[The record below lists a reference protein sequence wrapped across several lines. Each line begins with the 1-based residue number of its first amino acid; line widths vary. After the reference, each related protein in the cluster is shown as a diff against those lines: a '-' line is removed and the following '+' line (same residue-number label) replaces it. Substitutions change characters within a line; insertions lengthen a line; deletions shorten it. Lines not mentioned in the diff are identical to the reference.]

1 MSNIKDLKTTKI
13 SDDVVNYLNS
23 LNAGAIKTTTSIT
36 GLAKNLGTTNKSAIT
51 FTKGIKDG
59 SITLVEGQTYLQGY
73 QSYLKSTSSALS
85 LADIKTKALSVSMK
99 ALSTVGW
106 MAIFTVASM
115 AIGKGIEALSNFNK
129 RVENTKNSANE
140 LMSAFSSAISK
151 ANSNADSI
159 ESMSAKYETL
169 AKGVN
174 NLGENVSLTTDE
186 YKEYNDIVNQIA
198 DMFPNLING
207 YTNEGNAIIS
217 LKGNVEQ
224 LRDAYKDAQ
233 KEAYNMLV
241 ASGKGSDGND
251 IIKNYQNVVSGFNGI
266 YAQDEMGAKQIVD
279 MLTDLNSSFGDTDKF
294 KSVLKEFQKLA
305 SENNEAYHSK
315 EFQGILDDIGINDL
329 FGSISSINSLD
340 DDHLSEAS
348 NKIAEHFSK
357 IKSTIQTYQAEIDTV
372 LNNTK
377 TLANAYL
384 MTNEDYEKLD
394 DQSKNAASII
404 VNSINEGIASGFSSK
419 EDVGAYVQEIL
430 DTINSNPEVKESMVG
445 LFTLNYSDMPIEQ
458 SSEIINQYINYIA
471 KILGEDPLELKI
483 RLGFNDFNDLETQYR
498 NAIESA
504 KKKFGQDETDFFSKN
519 SINSQEEID
528 NWLKIA
534 QGANS
539 ATEAERL
546 YLEQSKKSV
555 PVSSKEE
562 VIANVNSLSEGFE
575 SLDKIMSSM
584 KDKNPFDFSLLDD
597 KKFKD
602 SFNGLGEAYTNFIET
617 VSDSPKDVKGAQ
629 SAFNDLTT
637 AWIDSK
643 LALNGYTEEN
653 TNLIASMLKNM
664 GVTNAEELVAS
675 RLANTQEHLAAQ
687 KAYTADM
694 SDALANATANEIP
707 GLIDEATQSDIAK
720 VALAGLAL
728 EKANANGTALDTSG
742 DIENVISLVDVI
754 GTASTALR
762 NYNKLKSGQIFD
774 VETQKVNRDKL
785 FSTGFNAGQLGQSA
799 EEAKQLE
806 DYNKRKE
813 DLKNASEKEMQ
824 DAAKAAR
831 AYMGKGT
838 QTNVIYGGANK
849 SNKAGSDKKK
859 KDETKN
865 DVDWIARGTK
875 VLQDEYAKLEELANK
890 DTVAYLGL
898 TQEQF
903 DKAKSIFDN
912 GLGNTTEGLSELQSF
927 ADKAGLSLGEFYTMI
942 QSGAP
947 SASKENALQG
957 MLKMQTET
965 LLPQYQQEVD
975 AYTKAYADALK
986 AVPEYKDKIEN
997 GGVKIE
1003 SLPSDLG
1010 KKVQAAIDANEK
1022 LKSSEKQLEEG
1033 REKQIQTIKELHEN
1047 RISAIDIENEKLEQ
1061 SNKIIKSQ
1069 MDLMEARGE
1078 IIDADFY
1085 KQQKSNNKG
1094 LISGNQQNI
1103 AEWESEMADL
1113 RASNVSVKSKD
1124 YKELQAKVKAAKNEI
1139 QGLELEQEECNQA
1152 LEQMPIDNLNTIV
1165 SMYKDISSAI
1175 ENWGN
1180 VASATGEKLNADYYQ
1195 TLISNGATT
1204 IDQYQELASEI
1215 ENVMD
1220 NQKEGSTRWNEL
1232 YGQLQSV
1239 NSEMSSMVQNLQKWN
1254 EELLKM
1260 PLENINNYTSE
1271 LQKVADGLSGVKGEY
1286 DTAISAVT
1294 GAIKEQIDTINEQK
1308 NAVNEEYDA
1317 QKKALQDK
1325 LDLLNKQNKELQL
1338 QQKYEQALYNLQ
1350 KANQQATEKVIR
1362 DGQVVYEQNAD
1373 KLRDAQEAVQDAKF
1387 DMETDK
1393 IQTQIDELQETL
1405 DGLNEK
1411 YQNQID
1417 SLQKISDK
1425 WSEISEKIT
1434 QAQNEAKAND
1444 LLGVGWKDKVL
1455 SGKDVELFNN
1465 FSGMYANTAEQLRQ
1479 YQEQINTTNNI
1490 YSLLEDYITSY
1501 KEGTLSYDQALTGI
1515 NNLLAQMNQTMS
1527 AEGNIQNIY
1536 DYLGA
1541 MNGTAANAENVLSGI
1556 KQGLANT
1563 ATELIDSFKQYNQN
1577 AGLISEYTS
1586 SWQQLTDNVSSMLRV
1601 LEEVRDNL
1609 ESASDGDD
1617 DEDEDDDSDGPSRT
1631 GSSGYVNSGPGAKS
1645 KSDDPIWDLID
1656 DKKKAT
1662 SRKDGIT
1669 RGLVGS
1675 SSGSDREA
1683 KMKLLGLQKMDQDEI
1698 SAILHKNEAVF
1709 NPEQQDM
1716 LLKNLAT
1723 AWNFTPSK
1731 IDYTNLSS
1739 GHSNLTTQEFK
1750 FGNIN
1755 IQECNDTERLADGI
1769 LNGGLKSAIIQQLGK
1784 R

>member
-1 MSNIKDLKTTKI
+1 MSD
-13 SDDVVNYLNS
+13 
-23 LNAGAIKTTTSIT
+23 
-36 GLAKNLGTTNKSAIT
+36 KSVQG
-51 FTKGIKDG
+51 FTKSLAESGTVYK
-59 SITLVEGQTYLQGY
+59 SSEEAMVGY

-85 LADIKTKALSVSMK
+85 LADIKTKALTISMK

-106 MAIFTVASM
+106 MAIFTIASA
-115 AIGKGIEALSNFNK
+115 AISKGIEALIDFSK
-129 RVENTKNSANE
+129 RVENTKDSAND
-140 LMSAFSSAISK
+140 LISTFNSAISE
-151 ANSNADSI
+151 ANSNADTV
-159 ESMSAKYETL
+159 ESLSTKYETL
-169 AKGVN
+169 SKGVN

-198 DMFPNLING
+198 DMFPNLISG
-207 YTNEGNAIIS
+207 YTSEGNAILS

-233 KEAYNMLV
+233 KEAYNLLV
-241 ASGKGSDGND
+241 ASGKDSGGND
-251 IIKNYQNVVSGFNGI
+251 IIKNYQNVVSGFNGVF
-266 YAQDEMGAKQIVD
+266 AQDEMGAKQIVG

-315 EFQGILDDIGINDL
+315 EFQGILDDIGINNL
-329 FGSISSINSLD
+329 FNSITSIDSLD
-340 DDHLSEAS
+340 DEHLSKAS
-348 NKIAEHFSK
+348 DKIAEHFSK
-357 IKSTIQTYQAEIDTV
+357 IKSTIQTYQAEIDSV

-384 MTNEDYEKLD
+384 MTNDDYGKLD
-394 DQSKNAASII
+394 EQSKNAASII
-404 VNSINEGIASGFSSK
+404 VNSINENIASGFTSK
-419 EDVGAYVQEIL
+419 EDVGAYVQDIL
-430 DTINSNPEVKESMVG
+430 DTINSNPEVKEAMVG
-445 LFTLNYSDMPIEQ
+445 LFTLDYSDMPIEQ

-498 NAIESA
+498 NAIASA
-504 KKKFGQDETDFFSKN
+504 KQKFGQDETDFFGKN
-519 SINSQEEID
+519 SINTQEEID

-546 YLEQSKKSV
+546 YIEQSKKAI
-555 PVSSKEE
+555 PALSKEE
-562 VIANVNSLSEGFE
+562 VISSVNSLSEGFE

-584 KDKNPFDFSLLDD
+584 KGKNPFDFALLDD
-597 KKFKD
+597 KNFKD
-602 SFNGLGEAYTNFIET
+602 SFSDLGESYINFIET
-617 VSDSPKDVKGAQ
+617 ISDSPKDVKGAQ
-629 SAFNDLTT
+629 SAFDDLTT

-653 TNLIASMLKNM
+653 ANLIASMLKNM
-664 GVTNAEELVAS
+664 GVANAEEVVAS
-675 RLANTQEHLAAQ
+675 RLAFTQEQLAAQ
-687 KAYTADM
+687 KAYTAEM
-694 SDALANATANEIP
+694 SDALANATASEIP

-728 EKANANGTALDTSG
+728 EKANANGTILDTSG
-742 DIENVISLVDVI
+742 DIENAIALINTIGSATSALVAYNKAKAGDI
-754 GTASTALR
+754 FDASTQKANLENLLSQRTGLGMSMVLDDQLNAYQEKMDNLKSAVDKEVQDAINTAR
-762 NYNKLKSGQIFD
+762 NYQ
-774 VETQKVNRDKL
+774 
-785 FSTGFNAGQLGQSA
+785 
-799 EEAKQLE
+799 
-806 DYNKRKE
+806 
-813 DLKNASEKEMQ
+813 
-824 DAAKAAR
+824 
-831 AYMGKGT
+831 GKGASA
-838 QTNVIYGGANK
+838 NYAGANK

-859 KDETKN
+859 KEETQN
-865 DVDWIARGTK
+865 EIDWVARGTK

-898 TQEQF
+898 TQEEF
-903 DKAKSIFDN
+903 DQAKSIFDN
-912 GLGNTTEGLSELQSF
+912 GLGNTADGLFQLQGY
-927 ADKAGLSLGEFYTMI
+927 ADKAGLSLGELYTMI

-947 SASKENALQG
+947 NASKENALQR

-965 LLPQYQQEVD
+965 LLPQYQKEVE
-975 AYTKAYADALK
+975 AYSKAYEDALK
-986 AVPEYKDKIEN
+986 AIPSEYKDKIEN
-997 GGVKIE
+997 GGVEIE
-1003 SLPSDLG
+1003 TLPSDLA
-1010 KKVQAAIDANEK
+1010 KKVQTAIDANDK
-1022 LKSSEKQLEEG
+1022 LKASEKQLSDGEIEH
-1033 REKQIQTIKELHEN
+1033 IQTIKELHDN
-1047 RISAIDIENEKLEQ
+1047 RINAIDIENEKLEQ

-1069 MDLMEARGE
+1069 IALMEARGE
-1078 IIDADFY
+1078 IVSSGFY
-1085 KQQKSNNKG
+1085 KSQINNNKS
-1094 LISGNQQNI
+1094 LISGYQENI

-1113 RASNVSVKSKD
+1113 RAAKIDVKSKD
-1124 YKELQAKVKAAKNEI
+1124 YKELQAKVKSAKNEI
-1139 QGLELEQEECNQA
+1139 QATKLEQEELNQA
-1152 LEQMPIDNLNTIV
+1152 IEQIPIDNLNTII
-1165 SMYKDISSAI
+1165 SMYKDVSSAI

-1180 VASATGEKLNADYYQ
+1180 VYSATGQKLNSEYYQ

-1215 ENVMD
+1215 RNVMD
-1220 NQKEGSTRWNEL
+1220 DQKEGSTRWNEL
-1232 YGQLQSV
+1232 YSQLQSV

-1271 LQKVADGLSGVKGEY
+1271 LQKVADGLSGVKSDY

-1294 GAIKEQIDTINEQK
+1294 GAIKEQIDTINKQK
-1308 NAVNEEYDA
+1308 DAVNEEYDA

-1325 LDLLNKQNKELQL
+1325 LNLLNKQNKELQL

-1373 KLRDAQEAVQDAKF
+1373 KLRDAQEAVQSAKF

-1411 YQNQID
+1411 YQDQID

-1434 QAQNEAKAND
+1434 QAQNEAKAD
-1444 LLGVGWKDKVL
+1444 ELLGVGWKDKVL

-1479 YQEQINTTNNI
+1479 YQEQIDNTNNI
-1490 YSLLEDYITSY
+1490 YSLLEDYINSY

-1527 AEGNIQNIY
+1527 AEGNLQNIY

-1586 SWQQLTDNVSSMLRV
+1586 SWQQLTDNVASMLNV

-1609 ESASDGDD
+1609 ENASEDDDDND
-1617 DEDEDDDSDGPSRT
+1617 DEDGSPFRK
-1631 GSSGYVNSGPGAKS
+1631 GSSGYVNSGPGVAYKN
-1645 KSDDPIWDLID
+1645 
-1656 DKKKAT
+1656 
-1662 SRKDGIT
+1662 GIEN
-1669 RGLVGS
+1669 GLVGAS
-1675 SSGSDREA
+1675 STSNREA
-1683 KMKLLGLQKMDQDEI
+1683 KMKLLGLKKMDQDEI

-1709 NPEQQDM
+1709 NPEQQDI

-1723 AWNFTPSK
+1723 AWNIAPSK
-1731 IDYTNLSS
+1731 INYSTLSPNRP
-1739 GHSNLTTQEFK
+1739 NLTKQEFN

-1755 IQECNDTERLADGI
+1755 IQECNNTEGLASGI
-1769 LNGGLKSAIIQQLGK
+1769 LNGGLKRAIIQQSGI

>member
-1 MSNIKDLKTTKI
+1 MSD
-13 SDDVVNYLNS
+13 
-23 LNAGAIKTTTSIT
+23 
-36 GLAKNLGTTNKSAIT
+36 KSVQG
-51 FTKGIKDG
+51 FTKSLAESGTVYK
-59 SITLVEGQTYLQGY
+59 SSEEAMVGY

-85 LADIKTKALSVSMK
+85 LADIKTKALTISMK

-106 MAIFTVASM
+106 MAIFTIASA
-115 AIGKGIEALSNFNK
+115 AISKGIEALIDFSK
-129 RVENTKNSANE
+129 RVENTKDSAND
-140 LMSAFSSAISK
+140 LISTFNSAISE
-151 ANSNADSI
+151 ANSNADTV
-159 ESMSAKYETL
+159 ESLSTKYETL
-169 AKGVN
+169 SKGVN

-186 YKEYNDIVNQIA
+186 YKEYNNIVNQIA
-198 DMFPNLING
+198 DMFPNLISG
-207 YTNEGNAIIS
+207 YTNEGNAILS

-233 KEAYNMLV
+233 KEAYNLLV
-241 ASGKGSDGND
+241 ASGKDSGGND
-251 IIKNYQNVVSGFNGI
+251 IIKNYQNVVSGFNGVF
-266 YAQDEMGAKQIVD
+266 AQDEMGAKQIVG

-315 EFQGILDDIGINDL
+315 EFQGILDDIGINNL
-329 FGSISSINSLD
+329 FNSITSIDSLD
-340 DDHLSEAS
+340 DEHLSKAS
-348 NKIAEHFSK
+348 DKIAEHFSK
-357 IKSTIQTYQAEIDTV
+357 IKSTIQTYQAEIDSV

-384 MTNEDYEKLD
+384 MTNDDYGKLD
-394 DQSKNAASII
+394 EQSKNAASII
-404 VNSINEGIASGFSSK
+404 VNSINENISSGFTSK
-419 EDVGAYVQEIL
+419 EDVGAYVQDIL
-430 DTINSNPEVKESMVG
+430 DTINSNPEVKEAMVG
-445 LFTLNYSDMPIEQ
+445 LFTLDYSDMPIEQ

-498 NAIESA
+498 NAIASA
-504 KKKFGQDETDFFSKN
+504 KQKFGQDETDFFGKN
-519 SINSQEEID
+519 SINTQEEID

-546 YLEQSKKSV
+546 YIEQSKKAI
-555 PVSSKEE
+555 PALSKEE
-562 VIANVNSLSEGFE
+562 VISSVNSLSEGFE

-584 KDKNPFDFSLLDD
+584 KGKNPFDFALLDD
-597 KKFKD
+597 KNFKD
-602 SFNGLGEAYTNFIET
+602 SFSDLGESYTNFIET
-617 VSDSPKDVKGAQ
+617 ISDSPKDVKGAQ
-629 SAFNDLTT
+629 SAFDDLTT

-653 TNLIASMLKNM
+653 ANLIASMLKNM
-664 GVTNAEELVAS
+664 GVANAEEVVAS
-675 RLANTQEHLAAQ
+675 RLAFTQEQLAAQ
-687 KAYTADM
+687 KAYTAEM
-694 SDALANATANEIP
+694 SDALANATAGEIP

-728 EKANANGTALDTSG
+728 EKANANGTILDTSG
-742 DIENVISLVDVI
+742 DIENAIALINTIGSATSALVAYNKAKAGDI
-754 GTASTALR
+754 FDASTQKANLENLLSQRTGLGMSMAIDNQLNAYQEKMDKLKADADKQVKDAINTSR
-762 NYNKLKSGQIFD
+762 NYQ
-774 VETQKVNRDKL
+774 
-785 FSTGFNAGQLGQSA
+785 
-799 EEAKQLE
+799 
-806 DYNKRKE
+806 
-813 DLKNASEKEMQ
+813 
-824 DAAKAAR
+824 
-831 AYMGKGT
+831 GKGASA
-838 QTNVIYGGANK
+838 NYAGANK
-849 SNKAGSDKKK
+849 SNKAGSDKNKK
-859 KDETKN
+859 EETKN
-865 DVDWIARGTK
+865 EIDWIARGTK
-875 VLQDEYAKLEELANK
+875 VLQDEYAKLEELSNK

-903 DKAKSIFDN
+903 DNAKSIFEN
-912 GLGNTTEGLSELQSF
+912 GLGNTIDGLSQLQSY
-927 ADKAGLSLGEFYTMI
+927 ATKAGLSLGELYTMI

-975 AYTKAYADALK
+975 AYAKAYADALK
-986 AVPEYKDKIEN
+986 AVPEYKEKIEN
-997 GGVKIE
+997 GGVEIE

-1033 REKQIQTIKELHEN
+1033 RQKQIETIKKLHDN
-1047 RISAIDIENEKLEQ
+1047 RIDAINAENDKLEQ

-1078 IIDADFY
+1078 IISADFY
-1085 KQQKSNNKG
+1085 KRQKNNNKG
-1094 LISGNQQNI
+1094 LISGNEQNI

-1113 RASNVSVKSKD
+1113 RAANVSVKSKD
-1124 YKELQAKVKAAKNEI
+1124 YKELQAKIKSAKNEI
-1139 QGLELEQEECNQA
+1139 QMTKLEQEELNKA

-1175 ENWGN
+1175 EKWGD
-1180 VASATGEKLNADYYQ
+1180 VASATGGKLNADYYQ

-1215 ENVMD
+1215 RNVMD
-1220 NQKEGSTRWNEL
+1220 DQEEGSTRWNEL
-1232 YGQLQSV
+1232 YGQLQFV
-1239 NSEMSSMVQNLQKWN
+1239 NSEMSSMVQNLKKWN

-1260 PLENINNYTSE
+1260 PLDNINNYTSE
-1271 LQKVADGLSGVKGEY
+1271 LQKVADGLNGVKEEY

-1294 GAIKEQIDTINEQK
+1294 GAIKEQIDAINEQK

-1325 LDLLNKQNKELQL
+1325 LDLMNKQNKELQL

-1373 KLRDAQEAVQDAKF
+1373 KLRDAQEAVQSAKF

-1411 YQNQID
+1411 YQDQID

-1434 QAQNEAKAND
+1434 QAQNEVKAD
-1444 LLGVGWKDKVL
+1444 ELLGVGWKDKVL
-1455 SGKDVELFNN
+1455 SGKNVELFNN

-1479 YQEQINTTNNI
+1479 YQEQIDNTNNI
-1490 YSLLEDYITSY
+1490 YSLLEDYINSY

-1527 AEGNIQNIY
+1527 AEGNLQNIY

-1556 KQGLANT
+1556 KQGFANT

-1586 SWQQLTDNVSSMLRV
+1586 SWQQLTDNVASMLNV

-1609 ESASDGDD
+1609 ENASEDDDD
-1617 DEDEDDDSDGPSRT
+1617 DEDGSPFRK
-1631 GSSGYVNSGPGAKS
+1631 GSSGYVNSGPGVAYKN
-1645 KSDDPIWDLID
+1645 
-1656 DKKKAT
+1656 
-1662 SRKDGIT
+1662 GIEN
-1669 RGLVGS
+1669 GLVGAS
-1675 SSGSDREA
+1675 STSNREA
-1683 KMKLLGLQKMDQDEI
+1683 KMKLLGLKKMDQDEI

-1709 NPEQQDM
+1709 NPEQQDI

-1723 AWNFTPSK
+1723 AWNIAPSK
-1731 IDYTNLSS
+1731 INYSTLSPNRP
-1739 GHSNLTTQEFK
+1739 NLTKQEFK

-1755 IQECNDTERLADGI
+1755 IQECNNTEGLASGI
-1769 LNGGLKSAIIQQLGK
+1769 LNGGLKRAIIQQSGI

>member
-1 MSNIKDLKTTKI
+1 M
-13 SDDVVNYLNS
+13 V
-23 LNAGAIKTTTSIT
+23 
-36 GLAKNLGTTNKSAIT
+36 
-51 FTKGIKDG
+51 
-59 SITLVEGQTYLQGY
+59 GY
-73 QSYLKSTSSALS
+73 QSYLKSTSGALS
-85 LADIKTKALSVSMK
+85 FADIKTKALSASMK

-106 MAIFTVASM
+106 MAIFTIASM

-159 ESMSAKYETL
+159 ESMSTKYETL
-169 AKGVN
+169 SKGVN

-207 YTNEGNAIIS
+207 YTSEGNAIIS

-233 KEAYNMLV
+233 KEAYNLLV
-241 ASGKGSDGND
+241 ASGKDSGGND

-266 YAQDEMGAKQIVD
+266 YAQDEMGAKQIVG

-315 EFQGILDDIGINDL
+315 EFQGILDDIGINNL
-329 FGSISSINSLD
+329 FGSITSINSLD
-340 DDHLSEAS
+340 DEHLSKAS
-348 NKIAEHFSK
+348 DKIAEHFSK

-372 LNNTK
+372 LNDTK

-384 MTNEDYEKLD
+384 MTNDDYEKLD
-394 DQSKNAASII
+394 EQSQNAASII
-404 VNSINEGIASGFSSK
+404 VNSINEGIASGFTSK
-419 EDVGAYVQEIL
+419 EDVGAYVQTIL
-430 DTINSNPEVKESMVG
+430 DTINSNPEVKKAMVG
-445 LFTLNYSDMPIEQ
+445 LFTLDYSNMPIEQ

-483 RLGFNDFNDLETQYR
+483 RLGFNDFNDMETQYR
-498 NAIESA
+498 NAIASA
-504 KKKFGQDETDFFSKN
+504 KEKFGKNETDFFSNN

-539 ATEAERL
+539 AAEAERL

-602 SFNGLGEAYTNFIET
+602 SFNGLGETYTNFIET
-617 VSDSPKDVKGAQ
+617 ISSSPKDIKGAQ

-643 LALNGYTEEN
+643 LALSGYTEEN
-653 TNLIASMLKNM
+653 ANLIASMLKNM
-664 GVTNAEELVAS
+664 GIANAEEVVAS
-675 RLANTQEHLAAQ
+675 RLAFTQEHLAAQ
-687 KAYTADM
+687 KAYTAEK
-694 SDALANATANEIP
+694 SDQLSNAMASEIP
-707 GLIDEATQSDIAK
+707 GLIEEATQSDIAK

-728 EKANANGTALDTSG
+728 EKANANGTILDTSG
-742 DIENVISLVDVI
+742 DIENAIALINTIGSATSALVAYNKAKAGDIFDPGTQKANLDNLLSQRTGLGISMEIDNQLNAYQDKMDSLKSAVDKEVQDAI
-754 GTASTALR
+754 NTSKNYQGKGANA
-762 NYNKLKSGQIFD
+762 NYN
-774 VETQKVNRDKL
+774 
-785 FSTGFNAGQLGQSA
+785 
-799 EEAKQLE
+799 
-806 DYNKRKE
+806 
-813 DLKNASEKEMQ
+813 
-824 DAAKAAR
+824 
-831 AYMGKGT
+831 
-838 QTNVIYGGANK
+838 GANK
-849 SNKAGSDKKK
+849 TNKAGSDKKK
-859 KDETKN
+859 KDETQN
-865 DVDWIARGTK
+865 DIDWIARKTK
-875 VLQDEYAKLEELANK
+875 VMQNEYSKLEELANK

-898 TQEQF
+898 TQDQF
-903 DKAKSIFDN
+903 DNAKSIFDN
-912 GLGNTTEGLSELQSF
+912 GLGNTIDGLSQLQDY
-927 ADKAGLSLGEFYTMI
+927 ADKAGLSLGELYTMI

-947 SASKENALQG
+947 SSSKENALQG

-975 AYTKAYADALK
+975 AYAKAYADALK

-997 GGVKIE
+997 GGIEIE
-1003 SLPSDLG
+1003 SLPSDVA
-1010 KKVQAAIDANEK
+1010 KKVQTAIDANEK

-1033 REKQIQTIKELHEN
+1033 REKQIETIKKLHDN
-1047 RISAIDIENEKLEQ
+1047 RIGAISTENEKLEQ

-1078 IIDADFY
+1078 IVDADFY
-1085 KQQKSNNKG
+1085 QRQKSNNKG

-1113 RASNVSVKSKD
+1113 RAANVSIKSKD

-1139 QGLELEQEECNQA
+1139 QGLELEQEEFNQA

-1204 IDQYQELASEI
+1204 IDQYKDLASEI
-1215 ENVMD
+1215 QNVMD
-1220 NQKEGSTRWNEL
+1220 NQEEGSTRWNEL

-1239 NSEMSSMVQNLQKWN
+1239 NSEMSSMVQNLKKWN

-1260 PLENINNYTSE
+1260 PLENINDYTSE
-1271 LQKVADGLSGVKGEY
+1271 LQKVADGLSGVKSEY

-1308 NAVNEEYDA
+1308 DAVNKEYDA
-1317 QKKALQDK
+1317 SKKALQDK
-1325 LDLLNKQNKELQL
+1325 LDLMNKQNKELQL

-1373 KLRDAQEAVQDAKF
+1373 KLRDAQDAVQDAKF

-1411 YQNQID
+1411 YQDQID

-1444 LLGVGWKDKVL
+1444 LLGVGWKNKVL
-1455 SGKDVELFNN
+1455 SGKDAELFNN

-1479 YQEQINTTNNI
+1479 YQEQINNTNNI
-1490 YSLLEDYITSY
+1490 YSLLEDYINSY

-1527 AEGNIQNIY
+1527 AEGNLQNIY

-1586 SWQQLTDNVSSMLRV
+1586 SWQQLTDNVSSMLDV

-1609 ESASDGDD
+1609 ESASDDD
-1617 DEDEDDDSDGPSRT
+1617 DDDDGAPFSK
-1631 GSSGYVNSGPGAKS
+1631 GSEGYVNSGPGV
-1645 KSDDPIWDLID
+1645 
-1656 DKKKAT
+1656 KAY
-1662 SRKDGIT
+1662 KNGIEN
-1669 RGLVGS
+1669 GLVGTS
-1675 SSGSDREA
+1675 STSDREA

-1709 NPEQQDM
+1709 NPEQQDI
-1716 LLKNLAT
+1716 LLKNFAS

-1731 IDYTNLSS
+1731 TDYSNMVTKPVQPVNMNVSYGDLSFPNVRNIDDAIEDFAKQTEIALVQCKS
-1739 GHSNLTTQEFK
+1739 K
-1750 FGNIN
+1750 FM
-1755 IQECNDTERLADGI
+1755 R
-1769 LNGGLKSAIIQQLGK
+1769 
-1784 R
+1784 

>member
-1 MSNIKDLKTTKI
+1 
-13 SDDVVNYLNS
+13 
-23 LNAGAIKTTTSIT
+23 
-36 GLAKNLGTTNKSAIT
+36 
-51 FTKGIKDG
+51 
-59 SITLVEGQTYLQGY
+59 
-73 QSYLKSTSSALS
+73 
-85 LADIKTKALSVSMK
+85 
-99 ALSTVGW
+99 
-106 MAIFTVASM
+106 
-115 AIGKGIEALSNFNK
+115 
-129 RVENTKNSANE
+129 
-140 LMSAFSSAISK
+140 
-151 ANSNADSI
+151 
-159 ESMSAKYETL
+159 
-169 AKGVN
+169 
-174 NLGENVSLTTDE
+174 
-186 YKEYNDIVNQIA
+186 
-198 DMFPNLING
+198 MFPNLISG
-207 YTNEGNAIIS
+207 YTSEGNAILS

-233 KEAYNMLV
+233 KEAYNLLV
-241 ASGKGSDGND
+241 ASGKDSGGND
-251 IIKNYQNVVSGFNGI
+251 IIKNYQNVVSGFNGVF
-266 YAQDEMGAKQIVD
+266 AQDEMGAKQIVG

-315 EFQGILDDIGINDL
+315 EFQGILDDIGINNL
-329 FGSISSINSLD
+329 FNSITSIDSLD
-340 DDHLSEAS
+340 DEHLSKAS
-348 NKIAEHFSK
+348 DKIAEHFSK
-357 IKSTIQTYQAEIDTV
+357 IKSTIQTYQAEIDSV

-384 MTNEDYEKLD
+384 MTNDDYGKLD
-394 DQSKNAASII
+394 EQSKNAASII
-404 VNSINEGIASGFSSK
+404 VNSINENIASGFTSK
-419 EDVGAYVQEIL
+419 EDVGAYVQDIL
-430 DTINSNPEVKESMVG
+430 DTINSNPEVKEAMVG
-445 LFTLNYSDMPIEQ
+445 LFTLDYSDMPIEQ

-498 NAIESA
+498 NAIASA
-504 KKKFGQDETDFFSKN
+504 KQKFGQDETDFFGKN
-519 SINSQEEID
+519 SINTQEEID

-546 YLEQSKKSV
+546 YIEQSKKAI
-555 PVSSKEE
+555 PALSKEE
-562 VIANVNSLSEGFE
+562 VISSVNSLSEGFE

-584 KDKNPFDFSLLDD
+584 KGKNPFDFALLDD
-597 KKFKD
+597 KNFKD
-602 SFNGLGEAYTNFIET
+602 SFSDLGESYINFIET
-617 VSDSPKDVKGAQ
+617 ISDSPKDVKGAQ
-629 SAFNDLTT
+629 SAFDDLTT

-653 TNLIASMLKNM
+653 ANLIASMLKNM
-664 GVTNAEELVAS
+664 GVANAEEVVAS
-675 RLANTQEHLAAQ
+675 RLAFTQEQLAAQ
-687 KAYTADM
+687 KAYTAEM
-694 SDALANATANEIP
+694 SDALANATASEIP
-707 GLIDEATQSDIAK
+707 GLIDQATQSDIAK

-728 EKANANGTALDTSG
+728 EKANANGTILDTSG
-742 DIENVISLVDVI
+742 DIENAIALINTIGSATSALVAYNKAKAGDI
-754 GTASTALR
+754 FDASTQKANLENLLSQRTGLGMSMVLDDQLNAYQEKMDNLKSAVDKEVQDAINTAR
-762 NYNKLKSGQIFD
+762 NYQ
-774 VETQKVNRDKL
+774 
-785 FSTGFNAGQLGQSA
+785 
-799 EEAKQLE
+799 
-806 DYNKRKE
+806 
-813 DLKNASEKEMQ
+813 
-824 DAAKAAR
+824 
-831 AYMGKGT
+831 GKGASA
-838 QTNVIYGGANK
+838 NYAGANK

-859 KDETKN
+859 KEETQN
-865 DVDWIARGTK
+865 EIDWVARGTK

-898 TQEQF
+898 TQEEF
-903 DKAKSIFDN
+903 DQAKSIFDN
-912 GLGNTTEGLSELQSF
+912 GLGNTADGLFQLQGY
-927 ADKAGLSLGEFYTMI
+927 ADKAGLSLGELYTMI

-947 SASKENALQG
+947 NASKENALQR

-965 LLPQYQQEVD
+965 LLPQYQKEVE
-975 AYTKAYADALK
+975 AYSKAYEDALK
-986 AVPEYKDKIEN
+986 AIPSEYKDKIEN
-997 GGVKIE
+997 GGVEIE
-1003 SLPSDLG
+1003 TLPSDLA
-1010 KKVQAAIDANEK
+1010 KKVQTAIDANDK
-1022 LKSSEKQLEEG
+1022 LKASEKQLSDGEIEH
-1033 REKQIQTIKELHEN
+1033 IQTIKELHDN
-1047 RISAIDIENEKLEQ
+1047 RINAIDIENEKLEQ

-1069 MDLMEARGE
+1069 IALMEARGE
-1078 IIDADFY
+1078 IVSSGFY
-1085 KQQKSNNKG
+1085 KSQINNNKS
-1094 LISGNQQNI
+1094 LISGYQENI

-1113 RASNVSVKSKD
+1113 RAAKIDVKSKD
-1124 YKELQAKVKAAKNEI
+1124 YKELQAKVKSAKNEI
-1139 QGLELEQEECNQA
+1139 QATKLEQEELNQA
-1152 LEQMPIDNLNTIV
+1152 IEQIPIDNLNTII
-1165 SMYKDISSAI
+1165 SMYKDVSSAI

-1180 VASATGEKLNADYYQ
+1180 VYSATGQKLNSEYYQ

-1215 ENVMD
+1215 RNVMD
-1220 NQKEGSTRWNEL
+1220 DQKEGSTRWNEL
-1232 YGQLQSV
+1232 YSQLQSV

-1271 LQKVADGLSGVKGEY
+1271 LQKVADGLSGVKSDY

-1294 GAIKEQIDTINEQK
+1294 GAIKEQIDTINKQK
-1308 NAVNEEYDA
+1308 DAVNEEYDA

-1325 LDLLNKQNKELQL
+1325 LNLLNKQNKELQL

-1373 KLRDAQEAVQDAKF
+1373 KLRDAQEAVQSAKF

-1411 YQNQID
+1411 YQDQID

-1434 QAQNEAKAND
+1434 QAQNEAKAD
-1444 LLGVGWKDKVL
+1444 ELLGVGWKDKVL

-1479 YQEQINTTNNI
+1479 YQEQIDNTNNI
-1490 YSLLEDYITSY
+1490 YSLLEDYINSY

-1527 AEGNIQNIY
+1527 AEGNLQNIY

-1586 SWQQLTDNVSSMLRV
+1586 SWQQLTDNVASMLNV

-1609 ESASDGDD
+1609 ENASEDDDDND
-1617 DEDEDDDSDGPSRT
+1617 DEDGSPFRK
-1631 GSSGYVNSGPGAKS
+1631 GSSGYVNSGPGVAYKN
-1645 KSDDPIWDLID
+1645 
-1656 DKKKAT
+1656 
-1662 SRKDGIT
+1662 GIEN
-1669 RGLVGS
+1669 GLVGAS
-1675 SSGSDREA
+1675 STSNREA
-1683 KMKLLGLQKMDQDEI
+1683 KMKLLGLKKMDQDEI

-1709 NPEQQDM
+1709 NPEQQDI

-1723 AWNFTPSK
+1723 AWNIAPSK
-1731 IDYTNLSS
+1731 INYSTLSPNRP
-1739 GHSNLTTQEFK
+1739 NLTKQEFN

-1755 IQECNDTERLADGI
+1755 IQECNNTEGLASGI
-1769 LNGGLKSAIIQQLGK
+1769 LNGGLKRAIIQQSGI